1 MDETYKPKCEAKWD
15 ALFNQTFNWKSI
27 WESINE
33 TLCSNKEKQF
43 QWKIIHNAIFTEHKL
58 QLMNFSNG
66 LSHFCKAH
74 VEDIRHLFYNCSISH
89 DIVRQIEGKLNTV
102 LNEYDE
108 TLELDTH
115 HIILGY
121 TDGTKISRSFI
132 NFCILVLK
140 WELWKIRNKV
150 KFENRR
156 YTANESVKLIIQKIK
171 DATDFIAMTRVSE
184 RNEKVLNMLK
194 KLE

>member
-15 ALFNQTFNWKSI
+15 AVFNQTFNWKSI

-66 LSHFCKAH
+66 LCHFCKAH
-74 VEDIRHLFYNCSISH
+74 VEDIGHLFYNNPISH

-102 LNEYDE
+102 LNE
-108 TLELDTH
+108 
-115 HIILGY
+115 
-121 TDGTKISRSFI
+121 
-132 NFCILVLK
+132 
-140 WELWKIRNKV
+140 
-150 KFENRR
+150 
-156 YTANESVKLIIQKIK
+156 
-171 DATDFIAMTRVSE
+171 
-184 RNEKVLNMLK
+184 
-194 KLE
+194 